1 MELNLSQKQT
11 QTLSPQ
17 MMQSM
22 EILQMGSQELL
33 EYIEEAVQENP
44 VLEPEESY
52 DKQDEFSTL
61 QRKLEWLEST
71 DPQNRYYHQQDTEE
85 EDSPLK
91 NYGTVEDDDE
101 NLYYYVLSQL
111 KVLELAP
118 EVMDAARTLV
128 KEGSRAY
135 QAAKRAAKK
144 RPDFVLE
151 DTRYKRS
158 RHPDAPEDDRLWL
171 DQRSLCLIRD
181 EGDIDALFNGALAER
196 LSDDF
201 RAMAPVYGFFMAAYD
216 RAPKERMRLGR
227 KSSP

>member
-1 MELNLSQKQT
+1 MPFSIETLDFLSLNRAMNSREWFHAHRAEYESLVVAPMAELVDALA
-11 QTLSPQ
+11 PV
-17 MMQSM
+17 MA
-22 EILQMGSQELL
+22 EIDPALICDPRVGKSISRIWRDTRRGPELPIYRDVMWL
-33 EYIEEAVQENP
+33 TFLREKYAALP
-44 VLEPEESY
+44 GFWF
-52 DKQDEFSTL
+52 EFSPRALRWGCGWYQT
-61 QRKLEWLEST
+61 
-71 DPQNRYYHQQDTEE
+71 P
-85 EDSPLK
+85 
-91 NYGTVEDDDE
+91 
-101 NLYYYVLSQL
+101 
-111 KVLELAP
+111 P

-135 QAAKRAAKK
+135 QAVKRAAKK

-181 EGDIDALFNGALAER
+181 EGDIDALFDGALAER

-216 RAPKERMRLGR
+216 RAPKERMRL
-227 KSSP
+227 

>member
-1 MELNLSQKQT
+1 MPFSIETLDFLSLNRAMNSREWFHAHRAEYESLVVAPMAELVDALA
-11 QTLSPQ
+11 PV
-17 MMQSM
+17 MA
-22 EILQMGSQELL
+22 EIDPALICDPRVGKSISRIWRDTRRGPELPIYRDVMWL
-33 EYIEEAVQENP
+33 TFLREKYAALP
-44 VLEPEESY
+44 GFWF
-52 DKQDEFSTL
+52 EFSPRALRWGCGWYQT
-61 QRKLEWLEST
+61 
-71 DPQNRYYHQQDTEE
+71 P
-85 EDSPLK
+85 
-91 NYGTVEDDDE
+91 
-101 NLYYYVLSQL
+101 
-111 KVLELAP
+111 P

-181 EGDIDALFNGALAER
+181 EGDIDALFDGALAER

-216 RAPKERMRLGR
+216 RAPKERMRL
-227 KSSP
+227 

>member
-1 MELNLSQKQT
+1 MPFSIETLDFLSLNRAMNSREWFHAHRAEYESLVVAPMAELVDALA
-11 QTLSPQ
+11 PV
-17 MMQSM
+17 MA
-22 EILQMGSQELL
+22 EIDPALICDPRVGKSISRIWRDTRRGPELPIYRDVMWL
-33 EYIEEAVQENP
+33 TFLREKYAALP
-44 VLEPEESY
+44 GFWF
-52 DKQDEFSTL
+52 EFSPRALRWGCGWYQT
-61 QRKLEWLEST
+61 
-71 DPQNRYYHQQDTEE
+71 P
-85 EDSPLK
+85 
-91 NYGTVEDDDE
+91 
-101 NLYYYVLSQL
+101 
-111 KVLELAP
+111 P

-216 RAPKERMRLGR
+216 RAPKERMRL
-227 KSSP
+227 

>member
-1 MELNLSQKQT
+1 MPFSIETLDFLSLNRAMNSREWFHAHRAEYESLVVAPMAELVDALAPAMT
-11 QTLSPQ
+11 
-17 MMQSM
+17 
-22 EILQMGSQELL
+22 EIDPALICDPRVGKSISRIWRDTRRGPELPIYRDVMWL
-33 EYIEEAVQENP
+33 NFLREKYAALP
-44 VLEPEESY
+44 GFWF
-52 DKQDEFSTL
+52 EFSPRALRWGCGWYQT
-61 QRKLEWLEST
+61 
-71 DPQNRYYHQQDTEE
+71 P
-85 EDSPLK
+85 
-91 NYGTVEDDDE
+91 
-101 NLYYYVLSQL
+101 
-111 KVLELAP
+111 P

-135 QAAKRAAKK
+135 QAAKCAAKK

-181 EGDIDALFNGALAER
+181 EGDIDALFDGALAER

-216 RAPKERMRLGR
+216 RAPKERMRL
-227 KSSP
+227 

>member
-1 MELNLSQKQT
+1 MPFSIETLDFLSLNRAMNSREWFHAHRAEYESLVVAPMAELVDALA
-11 QTLSPQ
+11 PV
-17 MMQSM
+17 MA
-22 EILQMGSQELL
+22 EIDPALICDPRVGKSISRIWRDTRRGPELPIYRDVMWL
-33 EYIEEAVQENP
+33 TFLREKYAALP
-44 VLEPEESY
+44 GFWF
-52 DKQDEFSTL
+52 EFSPRALRWGCGWYQT
-61 QRKLEWLEST
+61 
-71 DPQNRYYHQQDTEE
+71 P
-85 EDSPLK
+85 
-91 NYGTVEDDDE
+91 
-101 NLYYYVLSQL
+101 
-111 KVLELAP
+111 P

-181 EGDIDALFNGALAER
+181 EGNIDALFDGALAER

-216 RAPKERMRLGR
+216 RAPKERMRL
-227 KSSP
+227 

>member
-1 MELNLSQKQT
+1 MPFSIETLDFLSLNRAMNSREWFHAHRAEYESLVVAPMAELVDALA
-11 QTLSPQ
+11 PV
-17 MMQSM
+17 MA
-22 EILQMGSQELL
+22 EIDPALICDPRVGKSISRIWRDTRRGPELPIYRDVMWL
-33 EYIEEAVQENP
+33 TFLREKYAALP
-44 VLEPEESY
+44 GFWF
-52 DKQDEFSTL
+52 EFSPRALCWGCGWYQT
-61 QRKLEWLEST
+61 
-71 DPQNRYYHQQDTEE
+71 P
-85 EDSPLK
+85 
-91 NYGTVEDDDE
+91 
-101 NLYYYVLSQL
+101 
-111 KVLELAP
+111 P

-181 EGDIDALFNGALAER
+181 EGDIDALFDGALAER

-216 RAPKERMRLGR
+216 RAPKERMRL
-227 KSSP
+227 

>member
-1 MELNLSQKQT
+1 MPFSIETLDFLSLNRAMNSREWFHAHRAEYESLVVAPMAELVDALA
-11 QTLSPQ
+11 PA
-17 MMQSM
+17 MA
-22 EILQMGSQELL
+22 EIDPALICDPRVGKSISRIWRDTRRGPELPIYRDVMWL
-33 EYIEEAVQENP
+33 NFLREKYAALP
-44 VLEPEESY
+44 GFWF
-52 DKQDEFSTL
+52 EFSPRALRWGCGWYQT
-61 QRKLEWLEST
+61 
-71 DPQNRYYHQQDTEE
+71 
-85 EDSPLK
+85 PL
-91 NYGTVEDDDE
+91 
-101 NLYYYVLSQL
+101 
-111 KVLELAP
+111 

-181 EGDIDALFNGALAER
+181 EGDIDALFDGALAER

-216 RAPKERMRLGR
+216 RAPKERMRL
-227 KSSP
+227 